1 MILTRLRIWMA
12 KKPATKP
19 IILFLNGAGNANM
32 AANKMITA
40 SSPLQPRSMRT
51 PNPETLSRI
60 TLPVAMTLSSKA
72 CTIQT
77 LISAT
82 IDVNGRMMYFSAG
95 CKISSVNSPISSIEN
110 MIKNRSIKPVATPV
124 GRMGA
129 MVPKAKQ
136 ACTPF
141 VRSPGSR

>member
-1 MILTRLRIWMA
+1 MILTRLSSWMA

-32 AANKMITA
+32 AENRIITA
-40 SSPLQPRSMRT
+40 SSPLQPRSIRT
-51 PNPETLSRI
+51 PKPETLSRI
-60 TLPVAMTLSSKA
+60 TLPVAITFSSKD

-77 LISAT
+77 LISAI
-82 IDVNGRMMYFSAG
+82 IDVNGRMTYFSAG
-95 CKISSVNSPISSIEN
+95 CKISSVKSPINNTEN
-110 MIKNRSIKPVATPV
+110 MIKNRSIKPVAIPV
-124 GRMGA
+124 VRVRA

-141 VRSPGSR
+141 VRTVHTR

>member
-1 MILTRLRIWMA
+1 MILTRLRSWMA

-19 IILFLNGAGNANM
+19 ITLFLKGAGNANI
-32 AANKMITA
+32 AENRMITA
-40 SSPLQPRSMRT
+40 SSPLHPRSIRT
-51 PNPETLSRI
+51 PKPETLSRI

-77 LISAT
+77 LISA
-82 IDVNGRMMYFSAG
+82 INDVNGRMTYFSAG
-95 CKISSVNSPISSIEN
+95 CKISSVNSPISNTEN
-110 MIKNRSIKPVATPV
+110 MIKNRSIMPVAIPV
-124 GRMGA
+124 NRVRA

-141 VRSPGSR
+141 VRTACTR